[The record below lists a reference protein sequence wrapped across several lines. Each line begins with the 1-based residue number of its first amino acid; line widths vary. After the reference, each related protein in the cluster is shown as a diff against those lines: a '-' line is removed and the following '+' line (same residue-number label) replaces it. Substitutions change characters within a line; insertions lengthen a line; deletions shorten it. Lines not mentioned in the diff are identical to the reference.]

1 MKMFSY
7 LRERQLY
14 HLARTSRCQKRS
26 SKTLYLIV
34 MWNALKSDLLD
45 FVSTIAEDTTK
56 TINNVIGEQIEEVDL
71 AEQAYLP
78 YSSCTM
84 KIN

>member
-1 MKMFSY
+1 M
-7 LRERQLY
+7 
-14 HLARTSRCQKRS
+14 
-26 SKTLYLIV
+26 IV

-71 AEQAYLP
+71 SE
-78 YSSCTM
+78 CM
-84 KIN
+84 RI